1 MESVILCMR
10 VSLSDGS
17 LKWRRAETTVGVLLP
32 ALEDQGPL
40 PLFVVA
46 HPS

>member
-1 MESVILCMR
+1 MASVVVSMR
-10 VSLSDGS
+10 VSVSDGS
-17 LKWRRAETTVGVLLP
+17 LKWRRAEATVGVLLP
-32 ALEDQGPL
+32 ALEDQRPV